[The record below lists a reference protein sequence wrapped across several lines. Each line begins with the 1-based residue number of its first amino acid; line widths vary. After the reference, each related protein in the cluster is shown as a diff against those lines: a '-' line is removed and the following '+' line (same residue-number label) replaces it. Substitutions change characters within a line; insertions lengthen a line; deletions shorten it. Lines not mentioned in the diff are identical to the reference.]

1 MGRAWRIEFE
11 GAFYHVLSRGN
22 EKQDIFFEDNDRRHF
37 LDAVGEMS
45 ERFAVDIFAYV
56 LMDNHYHL
64 LLRTTRAN
72 LSKAMQWFGT
82 TYTRRFNNRHSRSGH
97 LFQGRYKSLI
107 VENDAYLT
115 QLSCYIHRNPLR
127 ANIVQRLASYRWS
140 SYLEYAYGRKA
151 QQWMSTDLILAQF
164 AGDDPHQLYRQ
175 KVQQYAKEE
184 ANLWEDF
191 RHSLFLGSRKFVD
204 QIRRRYLP
212 EQPDDDIRAQKQIA
226 GSQDIDVTLEKAAC
240 LLGCDIEKLKQL
252 PRVSGLD
259 REKRDLLIY
268 LLWQTGVFT
277 NKKIADIFGLTYS
290 SVSHSARVIKAELQN
305 SPDLKAKFEQL
316 NSLFK
321 V

>member
-22 EKQDIFFEDNDRRHF
+22 EKRNIFLNDDDRRLF
-37 LDAVGEMS
+37 LDTVGEMS

-72 LSKAMQWFGT
+72 LSRSMQWFGT

-115 QLSCYIHRNPLR
+115 HLSCYIHRNPLR
-127 ANIVQRLASYRWS
+127 ANIVERLASYHWS
-140 SYLEYAYGRKA
+140 SYLVYAYGRKA
-151 QQWMSTDLILAQF
+151 PQWVSTDLILSRF
-164 AGDDPHQLYRQ
+164 TGDDPHQLYRK

-184 ANLWEDF
+184 ARLWEDF
-191 RHSLFLGSRKFVD
+191 RHGLFLGSRKFVD

-212 EQPDDDIRAQKQIA
+212 ELPDDEIPSQKQIA
-226 GSQDIDVTLEKAAC
+226 GSRDIVVALEKAAR
-240 LLGCDIEKLKQL
+240 LLGCDIKSLKHS

-277 NKKIADIFGLTYS
+277 NRKIADIFGLTYS
-290 SVSHSARVIKAELQN
+290 SVSHSAMVIKAKLQN
-305 SPDLKAKFEQL
+305 SPDLKIKFERL